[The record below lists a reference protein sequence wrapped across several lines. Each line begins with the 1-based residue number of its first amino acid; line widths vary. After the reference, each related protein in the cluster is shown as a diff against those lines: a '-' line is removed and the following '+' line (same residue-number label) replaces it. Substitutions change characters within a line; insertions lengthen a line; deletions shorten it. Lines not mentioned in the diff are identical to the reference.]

1 MTMVGPL
8 EPPSPH
14 LECECRTRLPTRD
27 GVTVMWNC
35 LVAGADPTEGKD
47 LPSAAHLRVT
57 VLFPSVK
64 KEKKKVGGATGR
76 GRGEGKRKRR
86 KGGEGD
92 RAAVVRQRQKFAVMV
107 APAGRRCATAWPSSP
122 PASVCIPL
130 PWNSC
135 QSGDGGGTVV
145 ATT

>member
-1 MTMVGPL
+1 M

-14 LECECRTRLPTRD
+14 LECECGTRLPTRD

-64 KEKKKVGGATGR
+64 KEKKGWEGQRDGDVGR
-76 GRGEGKRKRR
+76 GNG
-86 KGGEGD
+86 KGG
-92 RAAVVRQRQKFAVMV
+92 R
-107 APAGRRCATAWPSSP
+107 
-122 PASVCIPL
+122 
-130 PWNSC
+130 
-135 QSGDGGGTVV
+135 GGG
-145 ATT
+145 